1 MRAHGFALI
10 ASPSALTDDAVNA
23 ILEEGCDD
31 CTVRVSEGVGRIE
44 FDREARSLL
53 AAVLSALDAVERAA
67 RRIGAVVNHLPSENS
82 GQSPAEHMSPVVCP
96 SGCGVS
102 G

>member
-1 MRAHGFALI
+1 VGRPPRVARTTIGAHIGA
-10 ASPSALTDDAVNA
+10 T
-23 ILEEGCDD
+23 
-31 CTVRVSEGVGRIE
+31 GVGT
-44 FDREARSLL
+44 
-53 AAVLSALDAVERAA
+53 ALGPERVPVVDAVEDQRIAGVDAGRAL
-67 RRIGAVVNHLPSENS
+67 RVGEVGAVVNHLPSENS